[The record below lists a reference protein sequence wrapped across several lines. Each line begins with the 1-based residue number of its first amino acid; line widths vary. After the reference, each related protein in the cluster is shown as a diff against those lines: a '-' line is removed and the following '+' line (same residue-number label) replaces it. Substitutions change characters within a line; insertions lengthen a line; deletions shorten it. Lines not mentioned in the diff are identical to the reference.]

1 MIKNLN
7 KLTLSNFSRRR
18 DHQV

>member
-7 KLTLSNFSRRR
+7 KLFYL
-18 DHQV
+18 

>member
-7 KLTLSNFSRRR
+7 WPEIEN
-18 DHQV
+18 